1 MKLRRKTIEIFKR
14 CFSTSG
20 WLYNDT
26 VFLSKKYNWEKFKQ
40 WSREQETKNERK
52 II

>member
-1 MKLRRKTIEIFKR
+1 MRLKQKTKEIFKR
-14 CFSTSG
+14 CYENSR

-40 WSREQETKNERK
+40 YAKEREVSQ
-52 II
+52 